1 MSADPLEF
9 ETEEQPPAAFDL
21 ALWKRL
27 MAFAKPHRKAAAWL
41 VVFALSTAA
50 CDTAYA
56 LVTRAVIDDVA
67 PLLGEPGVDA
77 WEILAPYGWIY
88 AGLSLGLGLSVL
100 GFLHAGARL
109 RSHIGHDIR
118 ESAFAN
124 LQRLELAYFDHRPVG
139 WLMAR
144 LTSDTERLTNL
155 LAWGLLDFAWG
166 FATIGA
172 VTVILSV
179 LSWPL
184 ALVSLSVL
192 PLLAWV
198 SIVFQRRLIR
208 SARAVRGLNSRVT
221 AAYSEGL
228 QGRGVTKLLSRED
241 AANGEF
247 ADLSAQLY
255 SRAVQN
261 AVTSAVYLPIV
272 LVLSGLAVALVIVL
286 GGSAAAG
293 AVTFAG
299 TITLGTLVAFLT
311 YARQMFDP
319 VQELAAWFCELQM
332 AQAAAERVLS
342 LIDTPAA
349 ITNSERVERELARE
363 RLDGELAPDGLPDAV
378 GEVRFENVEFAYPD
392 GTRVFHGLDLALGEG
407 ETVALVGST
416 GSGKSTLA
424 SLACRFVDPQGG
436 RVTWN
441 GRDLRDR
448 ALEWIG
454 DQLGIVLQAPFLFA
468 GSLRDNVRYG
478 RLEASDAE
486 VERIGRA
493 VGLDRVVAELPD
505 GWDTEVGEGGS
516 KLSLGEKQLVSLA
529 RALLKDPRLL
539 VLDEA
544 TSSLDTETELR
555 IQSAV
560 DKLLEGRTSLV
571 IAHRLSTIRRADRIV
586 VLEQGEVLEQ
596 GTHAELLAAGGRYAE
611 LAQASAH

>member
-1 MSADPLEF
+1 MSSDPLEF
-9 ETEEQPPAAFDL
+9 ETEEQPPAAFDV

-27 MAFAKPHRKAAAWL
+27 VAFAGPHRKAAAL
-41 VVFALSTAA
+41 LFVLALSTAA
-50 CDTAYA
+50 CDTAFA
-56 LVTRAVIDDVA
+56 LVTRAVIDEVT
-67 PLLGEPGVDA
+67 PLLGEPDLDV
-77 WEILAPYGWIY
+77 WSVLAPYAWTY
-88 AGLSLGLGLSVL
+88 AALSLGLGLSVL
-100 GFLHAGARL
+100 GFLTAGARL

-118 ESAFAN
+118 EAAFDN

-172 VTVILSV
+172 VTVILTV

-184 ALVSLSVL
+184 AIVSLAVL

-198 SIVFQRRLIR
+198 SIIFQRRLIR

-228 QGRGVTKLLSRED
+228 QGRSVTKLLAREE

-247 ADLSAQLY
+247 ADLSEQLY
-255 SRAVQN
+255 ARAVQN

-272 LVLSGLAVALVIVL
+272 LTLSGLAVALVIVL

-293 AVTFAG
+293 AITFAG

-332 AQAAAERVLS
+332 AQAAAERVLT

-349 ITNSERVERELARE
+349 ILDSERVQGELARE
-363 RLDGELAPDGLPDAV
+363 RLDPELAPDGLPDEV
-378 GEVRFENVEFAYPD
+378 GEVRFDKVGFAYPD
-392 GTRVFHGLDLALGEG
+392 GTRVFSDLDLALNEG

-424 SLACRFVDPQGG
+424 SLACRFVDPQEGC
-436 RVTWN
+436 VTWN
-441 GRDLRDR
+441 GHDLRDR
-448 ALEWIG
+448 SLKWIG

-468 GSLRDNVRYG
+468 GSLRENVRYG
-478 RLEASDAE
+478 QLDASDGE
-486 VERIGRA
+486 VERIGKT
-493 VGLDRVVAELPD
+493 VGLDRVVSELPD

-529 RALLKDPRLL
+529 RALLKDPQLL
-539 VLDEA
+539 ILDEA

-555 IQSAV
+555 IQAAV
-560 DKLLEGRTSLV
+560 DTLLEGRTSLV

-586 VLEQGEVLEQ
+586 VLERGQILEQ
-596 GTHAELLAAGGRYAE
+596 GTHRELLAANGRYAE